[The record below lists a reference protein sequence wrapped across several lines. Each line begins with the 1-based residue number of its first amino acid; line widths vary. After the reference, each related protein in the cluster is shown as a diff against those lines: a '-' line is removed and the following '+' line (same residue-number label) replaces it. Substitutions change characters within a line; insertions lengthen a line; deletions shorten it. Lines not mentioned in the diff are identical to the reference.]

1 MACTQNRNAS
11 WPPRSKWEPENF
23 AMRLQVGE
31 DYRVPHSSQSDVH
44 TSLEHVSTGF
54 RSHRYRYNGA
64 AGGRYVGESPGP
76 GVDWKRTLHI
86 RLLWHLVTWFVA
98 LWVKMILPGTV
109 PGRRASR
116 FERETCRE
124 TRIYTTEHPTRE
136 THRRV
141 RAGTTTVVASWTWTP
156 AQANHEASDGVRR
169 LEVHR
174 ARRD

>member
-1 MACTQNRNAS
+1 
-11 WPPRSKWEPENF
+11 
-23 AMRLQVGE
+23 MRLQVGE

-98 LWVKMILPGTV
+98 LGSVKMILPGTV
-109 PGRRASR
+109 PRRRASR

-136 THRRV
+136 TYRRV

-156 AQANHEASDGVRR
+156 ARPITRQVTAFDDSKSIEPDETHPAPVFLNTTLHGITRYA
-169 LEVHR
+169 L
-174 ARRD
+174 